1 MAVSLAETISQKFDE
16 LSEDIQDQLLFK
28 LSENEDAASD
38 MVATIADNYDKLS
51 THTKDKLLCKLIN

>member
-16 LSEDIQDQLLFK
+16 PSEDIQDQLLFK

-38 MVATIADNYDKLS
+38 IVATIADNYDKLS